1 MEKIVSNYLYKQ
13 LKTLHS
19 MFMDIS
25 HFTTISWWYRERET
39 LEDWL
44 DKLFINFNYNEKYI
58 YKARG
63 ELFSKLRRL
72 CGESVNGSHSNAW
85 TFCFTSI
92 DFSTSWPTFTKLWQ
106 KVLLGPISTTICEGG
121 FSKQN
126 WMKND
131 YKSKLRLKT
140 FNHELHS
147 KGLIAHFLYLE
158 WDEEP

>member
-1 MEKIVSNYLYKQ
+1 
-13 LKTLHS
+13 

-25 HFTTISWWYRERET
+25 NFTTISWWYRERET

-44 DKLFINFNYNEKYI
+44 DKLFINFNYNEKKN

-63 ELFSKLRRL
+63 ELFSKLWRL

-85 TFCFTSI
+85 TVCFTSKWFFDHLSYI
-92 DFSTSWPTFTKLWQ
+92 HQTVTECASQ
-106 KVLLGPISTTICEGG
+106 PISTTICEGG

-131 YKSKLRLKT
+131 LKSKLRLKT
-140 FNHELHS
+140 LDPLRQSSMCKNEIHS
-147 KGLIAHFLYLE
+147 EGLITHFYIWSGMKNHRVLTLKI
-158 WDEEP
+158 